1 MGKETN
7 VLKSLEESSVSR
19 RSFLK
24 GTAALG
30 AMAAMYG
37 CSKDSGS
44 DIIYGGGNSTDSSS
58 PEAPVIDETVF
69 AGSSPHNCG
78 GGCVLKAYVKDG
90 VIKRFATD
98 ESPEKT
104 YVDGTGDY
112 MQDRA
117 CPRCRSQRS
126 WIYNSNRLMYPMI
139 QRGERGDLSTFERVT
154 WEEAANYIKAKA
166 DKVMEKYGPI
176 AFHSIYASG
185 MGGGYS
191 PQSDLFKM
199 IGAPSGAMLNTHD
212 DYSFPQWELITRC
225 MHDANSQPRSNDFQD
240 VYNADE
246 LVVWGY
252 NLSEM
257 LNQQQI
263 NFTFAQIKEIKD
275 RGKGTAI
282 PGGDTATTSNLEKIT
297 VIDPKYTN
305 TAILGADEFIAPIQ
319 GTDTAMI
326 CGMIHYILSEKK
338 RELADM
344 YIAHATLSDEQK
356 TNLAKAVTEADF
368 NNALRQAVGKY
379 VYGFFDTDDADD
391 AVSGTNTSYTLKDPT
406 QAATFKTAAKVNA
419 GASFSAYVFGS
430 DRTLVTA
437 GLNKDA
443 SIYPDEIGY
452 NVRKYQ
458 VKGEEDPLLNKKT
471 KCYGQVAKTP
481 EWAEKICGVP
491 AATIKSLADTF
502 LTKNVHC
509 WMMGGLQRNSEGDQA
524 CWAWTVLMNFLLCFG
539 EKGRS
544 HGRADGR
551 GNDRIPSFT
560 SGWSVNINAED
571 VFKSKGLTFDYL
583 NTTGEKTVLAKPL
596 GETSLL
602 TFPDNYNSNHSSD
615 SISVFQ
621 WLDACEATNSDKV
634 KETVYRIGSTGTLE
648 TTEEDVYPAR
658 WNDGQVKR
666 IPNPTKF
673 IFSCGGNIPI
683 NQNGDCNLA
692 ASIWT
697 ETGGDQDDINPKGYK
712 IEFLGVIDVVMTSS
726 ARYADVVLPGSISFE
741 RYQSGNSARSPLRY
755 VTTKAVNPPGDAL
768 VEMEIG
774 AVLAKAFGQEEGYY
788 NGYQARDIA
797 NDKAQRGTF
806 EKEVWEKTIAL
817 NKGTFGMD
825 AADWQARGFYKPDED
840 LSKLEDY
847 IAYETFLKNPGNSH
861 ITAAKGE
868 STKQFNRTKSAFKTL
883 SGRVEA
889 YCLPMMENYEM
900 RMGDNI
906 DTSVTLPN
914 NGSLYTKLARAR
926 ISENAENKGR
936 YCYPV
941 PMYIPLIEGCHASTE
956 AEYAHPDPLGLY
968 EQGYDCNLLTWH
980 TIYRSHSTFNSSA
993 FINEVE
999 FYKRDKDGN
1008 PTHIRR
1014 SLTNANAGAN
1024 IDNLDTGDTSAPQV
1038 WTDNVYETIWLNP
1051 ETAAA
1056 KGIAEGDVI
1065 IVESLRGKIAGSA
1078 HLSERVRPG
1087 TISMTQGSWYNP
1099 VDWTSPTG
1107 NPHGKV
1113 DVGGN
1118 ANTLFG
1124 LRPCRIAG
1132 GMSLASECRVKVYKA

>member
-1 MGKETN
+1 MGKATN

-139 QRGERGDLSTFERVT
+139 QKGERGNLSTFERVT

-326 CGMIHYILSEKK
+326 CGMIYYILTEKK
-338 RELADM
+338 AELGKM
-344 YIAHATLSDEQK
+344 YANHAALSPEQK
-356 TNLAKAVTEADF
+356 AALEGDASSAEF

-379 VYGFFDTDDADD
+379 VYGFFDTDDADE
-391 AVSGTNTSYTLKDPT
+391 AVSGTNTSYTLTEPT
-406 QAATFKTAAKVNA
+406 QVTTFKTAAKVNA
-419 GASFSAYVFGS
+419 GASFSAYVFGNNP
-430 DRTLVTA
+430 TLVTA
-437 GLNKDA
+437 GLNKGV

-458 VKGEEDPLLNKKT
+458 VKGEDDPLLNRKT

-571 VFKSKGLTFDYL
+571 VFKSKGLTFEYL

-615 SISVFQ
+615 TISVFQ
-621 WLDACEATNSDKV
+621 WLDACEIGKYGKIDEKV
-634 KETVYRIGSTGTLE
+634 YIPTADGSTF
-648 TTEEDVYPAR
+648 TEETRSVYKAR

-666 IPNPTKF
+666 LPQPIKF
-673 IFSCGGNIPI
+673 VFSCGGNIPI

-692 ASIWT
+692 AEVWKAKDANGENVVT
-697 ETGGDQDDINPKGYK
+697 
-712 IEFLGVIDVVMTSS
+712 FLGVIDVVMTSS

-788 NGYQARDIA
+788 NGYQPRDIA
-797 NDKAQRGTF
+797 KDKTQRGVF

-847 IAYETFLKNPGNSH
+847 IAYETFLKNPGSSH
-861 ITAAKGE
+861 IKATGE
-868 STKQFNRTKSAFKTL
+868 TTKQFNRTKSAFKTL

-900 RMGDNI
+900 RMGNNI
-906 DTSVTLPN
+906 DEGIDLL
-914 NGSLYTKLARAR
+914 NGGTLYTKVASARGAQG
-926 ISENAENKGR
+926 KGR
-936 YCYPV
+936 YCYPI

-968 EQGYDCNLLTWH
+968 DQGYNCNLLTWH

-1024 IDNLDTGDTSAPQV
+1024 IDNLDTIDKSAPQV

-1051 ETAAA
+1051 ETATANS
-1056 KGIAEGDVI
+1056 IAEGDVI

-1099 VDWTSPTG
+1099 IDDWTSPTG
-1107 NPHGKV
+1107 NRHGKV

>member
-19 RSFLK
+19 RTFLK

-44 DIIYGGGNSTDSSS
+44 EIIYGGGNTDTSS

-98 ESPEKT
+98 ETPEKT

-139 QRGERGDLSTFERVT
+139 QKGERGNLDTFERVT
-154 WEEAANYIKAKA
+154 WEEAAAYIKEKA
-166 DKVMEKYGPI
+166 DYVMQNYGPA

-199 IGAPSGAMLNTHD
+199 IGAPSLAMTRTHD

-246 LVVWGY
+246 LIVWGY

-263 NFTFAQIKEIKD
+263 NFTYAQIKEIKD
-275 RGKGTAI
+275 RGKDTPI
-282 PGGDTATTSNLEKIT
+282 PGGKTATVSKLEKIT

-326 CGMIHYILSEKK
+326 CGMIHYILTSKK
-338 RELADM
+338 RELAKM
-344 YIAHATLSDEQK
+344 YIAHAKLTGEQR
-356 TNLAKAVTEADF
+356 TALQGDVSSADF
-368 NNALRQAVGKY
+368 NNALRQAVGQY
-379 VYGFFDTDDADD
+379 VYGFFDTDDTND
-391 AVSGTNTSYTLKDPT
+391 AAAGTNESYTLSGTD
-406 QAATFKTAAKVNA
+406 AETFKTAAKVTP
-419 GASFSAYVFGS
+419 GASFSAYVFGNS
-430 DRTLVTA
+430 NALVTA
-437 GLNKDA
+437 GLNKGV

-452 NVRKYQ
+452 NVRSYDLD
-458 VKGEEDPLLNKKT
+458 GEYDELYDTAAKRSKKT
-471 KCYGQVAKTP
+471 KCYGQIEKTP
-481 EWAEKICGVP
+481 EWAENICGVP
-491 AATIKSLADTF
+491 AAQIKALADTF

-539 EKGRS
+539 EAGRS

-551 GNDRIPSFT
+551 GNDRRPGFT
-560 SGWSVNINAED
+560 SSWSVKIDDERNAETLKD
-571 VFKSKGLTFDYL
+571 TWKYLTSNTKGKTVFKD
-583 NTTGEKTVLAKPL
+583 AL
-596 GETSLL
+596 GEMSLL
-602 TFPDNYNSNHSSD
+602 TFPHNYNSNHSND
-615 SISVFQ
+615 TISVFQ
-621 WLDACEATNSDKV
+621 WLDACEIGKYDKV
-634 KETVYRIGSTGTLE
+634 KETVYRPSNPIG
-648 TTEEDVYPAR
+648 EEIDVYRAR

-666 IPNPTKF
+666 LPQPIKF

-692 ASIWT
+692 AEVWKAKDANGENVVT
-697 ETGGDQDDINPKGYK
+697 
-712 IEFLGVIDVVMTSS
+712 FLGVIDVVMTSS
-726 ARYADVVLPGSISFE
+726 AQYADVVLPGSISFE
-741 RYQSGNSARSPLRY
+741 RYQSGNSTRSPLRFL
-755 VTTKAVNPPGDAL
+755 TTKAINPPGDAL

-774 AVLAKAFGQEEGYY
+774 AVLAKAFGQEEGYF
-788 NGYQARDIA
+788 NEFQVRDVVKER
-797 NDKAQRGTF
+797 NVF
-806 EKEVWEKTIAL
+806 EKEVWEKNIEINRATY
-817 NKGTFGMD
+817 GMD
-825 AADWQARGFYKPDED
+825 AKDWQAAGFYKPDQD
-840 LSKLEDY
+840 LSKLDNY
-847 IAYETFLKNPGNSH
+847 IAYEQFLKNPGNSKLVDSASKANNAVK
-861 ITAAKGE
+861 TA
-868 STKQFNRTKSAFKTL
+868 FRTL

-900 RMGDNI
+900 RMGNNI
-906 DTSVTLPN
+906 DEGINLVNS
-914 NGSLYTKLARAR
+914 GSLYTKIAKARNME
-926 ISENAENKGR
+926 SKGR
-936 YCYPV
+936 FCYPI
-941 PMYIPLIEGCHASTE
+941 PMYIPLIEGCHANQT
-956 AEYAHPDPLGLY
+956 AEPHPDPLGLIDK
-968 EQGYDCNLLTWH
+968 GYDCNLLTWH

-993 FINEVE
+993 FANEVE
-999 FYKRDKDGN
+999 FYKRDKNGN

-1014 SLTNANAGAN
+1014 SITNANAGAN
-1024 IDNLDTGDTSAPQV
+1024 IDNTVTEADTKAQQV
-1038 WTDNVYETIWLNP
+1038 WTDDVYETIWLNP
-1051 ETAAA
+1051 ATAST

-1087 TISMTQGSWYNP
+1087 TISMTQGSWYAP
-1099 VDWTSPTG
+1099 IEDWKSPYGTTYD
-1107 NPHGKV
+1107 KV

-1132 GMSLASECRVKVYKA
+1132 GMSLASECRVKVYKADKVQ

>member
-44 DIIYGGGNSTDSSS
+44 EIIYGGGDSNTSS

-98 ESPEKT
+98 ETPEKT

-139 QRGERGDLSTFERVT
+139 QKGERGNLDTFERVT
-154 WEEAANYIKAKA
+154 WEEAANYIKEKA
-166 DKVMEKYGPI
+166 DAVMEKYGPA

-199 IGAPSGAMLNTHD
+199 IGAPSLAMTRTHD

-246 LVVWGY
+246 LIVWGY

-275 RGKGTAI
+275 RGKGAAI
-282 PGGDTATTSNLEKIT
+282 PGGKTATVSNLEKIT

-305 TAILGADEFIAPIQ
+305 TAILGADEFLAPIQ

-326 CGMIHYILSEKK
+326 CGMIHYILTEKK
-338 RELADM
+338 AELGKM
-344 YIAHATLSDEQK
+344 YAAHAKLTGEQR
-356 TNLAKAVTEADF
+356 TALESGSVDSAEF
-368 NNALRQAVGKY
+368 NNALRQAVGQY
-379 VYGFFDTDDADD
+379 VYGFFDTDDTND
-391 AVSGTNTSYTLKDPT
+391 AAAGTNESYTQKGRD
-406 QAATFKTAAKVNA
+406 AERFKTAAKVTP
-419 GASFSAYVFGS
+419 GASFSAYVFGNS
-430 DRTLVTA
+430 TALVTA
-437 GLNKDA
+437 HLNKAA
-443 SIYPDEIGY
+443 SIYPDTIGY
-452 NVRKYQ
+452 NVRSYGLEDG
-458 VKGEEDPLLNKKT
+458 GEADPLYGKTT
-471 KCYGQVAKTP
+471 KCYGQVVKTP

-491 AATIKSLADTF
+491 AAQIKALADTF

-539 EKGRS
+539 KAGRS

-551 GNDRIPSFT
+551 GNDRIPSFK
-560 SGWSVNINAED
+560 SGWSTNINDERDAEALKGKFNYLTSNSSGKT
-571 VFKSKGLTFDYL
+571 VFKD
-583 NTTGEKTVLAKPL
+583 AL
-596 GETSLL
+596 GEMSLL
-602 TFPDNYNSNHSSD
+602 TFPNNYNSNHSSD
-615 SISVFQ
+615 TISVFQ
-621 WLDACEATNSDKV
+621 WLDACEIGKYGKIDEKV
-634 KETVYRIGSTGTLE
+634 YIPTADGSSF
-648 TTEEDVYPAR
+648 TEETRSVYKAR

-666 IPNPTKF
+666 LPAPVKF
-673 IFSCGGNIPI
+673 VFSCGGNIPI

-692 ASIWT
+692 AEVWKAKDAEGNYVVS
-697 ETGGDQDDINPKGYK
+697 
-712 IEFLGVIDVVMTSS
+712 FLGVIDVNMTSS
-726 ARYADVVLPGSISFE
+726 AQYADVVLPGSISFE
-741 RYQSGNSARSPLRY
+741 RYQSGNSARSPLRFL
-755 VTTKAVNPPGDAL
+755 TTKAINPPGDAL

-788 NGYQARDIA
+788 NGYTPRDIA
-797 NDKAQRGTF
+797 NDKTQRGVF
-806 EKEVWEKTIAL
+806 EKEAWNKTIEL
-817 NKGTFGMD
+817 NKATFGMD
-825 AADWQARGFYKPDED
+825 AKDWQAAGFYKPDQD
-840 LSKLEDY
+840 LSKLDNY
-847 IAYETFLKNPGNSH
+847 IAYEQFLKNPGKDNVV
-861 ITAAKGE
+861 TAVNKANNAVK
-868 STKQFNRTKSAFKTL
+868 TAFRTL

-900 RMGDNI
+900 RMGNNI
-906 DTSVTLPN
+906 DSSIDLV
-914 NGSLYTKLARAR
+914 NGGTLYTKIAKARKL
-926 ISENAENKGR
+926 EGKGR
-936 YCYPV
+936 FCYPI
-941 PMYIPLIEGCHASTE
+941 PMYIPLIEGCHANQT
-956 AEYAHPDPLGLY
+956 AEPHPDPLGLIDK
-968 EQGYDCNLLTWH
+968 GYDCNLLTWH

-993 FINEVE
+993 FVNEVE
-999 FYKRDKDGN
+999 FYKRDKNGN

-1024 IDNLDTGDTSAPQV
+1024 IDNTVTEADKKAQQV
-1038 WTDNVYETIWLNP
+1038 WTDDVYETIWLNP
-1051 ETAAA
+1051 ATAST

-1087 TISMTQGSWYNP
+1087 TISMTQGSWYAPIEN
-1099 VDWTSPTG
+1099 WTAPSG
-1107 NPHGKV
+1107 NTYDKV

-1132 GMSLASECRVKVYKA
+1132 GMSLASECRVNVYKA

>member
-44 DIIYGGGNSTDSSS
+44 EIIYGGGDSNTSS

-98 ESPEKT
+98 ETPEKT

-139 QRGERGDLSTFERVT
+139 QKGERGNLDTFERVT
-154 WEEAANYIKAKA
+154 WEEAANYIKEKA
-166 DKVMEKYGPI
+166 DAVMATYGPA

-199 IGAPSGAMLNTHD
+199 IGAPSLAMTRTHD

-246 LVVWGY
+246 LIVWGY

-282 PGGDTATTSNLEKIT
+282 PGGKTATVSNLEKIT

-305 TAILGADEFIAPIQ
+305 TAILGADEFLAPIQ

-326 CGMIHYILSEKK
+326 CGMIHYILTEKK
-338 RELADM
+338 AELGKM
-344 YIAHATLSDEQK
+344 YAAHAKLTPEQK
-356 TNLAKAVTEADF
+356 NALEGDDVASAEF
-368 NNALRQAVGKY
+368 NKALRQAVGQY
-379 VYGFFDTDDADD
+379 VYGFFDTDDTND
-391 AVSGTNTSYTLKDPT
+391 AAAGTNESYTLDGT
-406 QAATFKTAAKVNA
+406 DAETFKTAAKVTP
-419 GASFSAYVFGS
+419 GASFSAYVFGNS
-430 DRTLVTA
+430 NALVTA
-437 GLNKDA
+437 GLNKAA
-443 SIYPDEIGY
+443 SIYPDTIGY
-452 NVRKYQ
+452 NVRSYGLEDG
-458 VKGEEDPLLNKKT
+458 GEADPLYGKTT
-471 KCYGQVAKTP
+471 KCYGQVVKTP
-481 EWAEKICGVP
+481 EWAENICGVP
-491 AATIKSLADTF
+491 ADQIKALADTF

-539 EKGRS
+539 EAGRS

-551 GNDRIPSFT
+551 GNDRIPSFK
-560 SGWSVNINAED
+560 SGWSANINDERNAEALKGQFNYLTSNSSGKT
-571 VFKSKGLTFDYL
+571 VFKD
-583 NTTGEKTVLAKPL
+583 AL
-596 GETSLL
+596 GEMSLL
-602 TFPDNYNSNHSSD
+602 TFPNNYNSNHSSD
-615 SISVFQ
+615 TISVFQ
-621 WLDACEATNSDKV
+621 WLDACEIGKYGKI
-634 KETVYRIGSTGTLE
+634 KETVYIPNASGTADPVE
-648 TTEEDVYPAR
+648 RDVYRAR

-666 IPNPTKF
+666 LPAPIKF
-673 IFSCGGNIPI
+673 VFSCGGNIPV

-692 ASIWT
+692 AEVWKAKDAEGNYVVS
-697 ETGGDQDDINPKGYK
+697 
-712 IEFLGVIDVVMTSS
+712 FLGVIDVNMTSS
-726 ARYADVVLPGSISFE
+726 AQYADVVLPGSISFE
-741 RYQSGNSARSPLRY
+741 RYQSGNSARSPLRFL
-755 VTTKAVNPPGDAL
+755 TTKAVNPPGDAL

-774 AVLAKAFGQEEGYY
+774 AVLAKAFGQEEGYF
-788 NGYQARDIA
+788 NGFTVRDVV
-797 NDKAQRGTF
+797 NERNVF
-806 EKEVWEKTIAL
+806 EKEVWDKTIEL
-817 NKGTFGMD
+817 NKATFGMD
-825 AADWQARGFYKPDED
+825 AKDWQSAGFYKPDQD
-840 LSKLEDY
+840 LSKLDNY
-847 IAYETFLKNPGNSH
+847 IAYEQFLKKPGKDNVV
-861 ITAAKGE
+861 TAVNKANNAVK
-868 STKQFNRTKSAFKTL
+868 TAFRTL

-900 RMGDNI
+900 RMGNNI
-906 DTSVTLPN
+906 DSSIDLV
-914 NGSLYTKLARAR
+914 NGGTLYTKIAKARKL
-926 ISENAENKGR
+926 EGKGR
-936 YCYPV
+936 FCYPI
-941 PMYIPLIEGCHASTE
+941 PMYIPLIEGCHANQT
-956 AEYAHPDPLGLY
+956 AEPHPDPLGLY
-968 EQGYDCNLLTWH
+968 DQGYDCNLLTWH

-993 FINEVE
+993 FVNEVE
-999 FYKRDKDGN
+999 FYKRDKNGN

-1024 IDNLDTGDTSAPQV
+1024 IDNTVTDADTKAQQV
-1038 WTDNVYETIWLNP
+1038 WTDDVYETIWLNP
-1051 ETAAA
+1051 VTASS

-1087 TISMTQGSWYNP
+1087 TISMTQGSWYAPIEN
-1099 VDWTSPTG
+1099 WTAPSG
-1107 NPHGKV
+1107 NTYDKV

-1132 GMSLASECRVKVYKA
+1132 GMSLASECRVNVYKA

>member
-1 MGKETN
+1 MA
-7 VLKSLEESSVSR
+7 VLK
-19 RSFLK
+19 
-24 GTAALG
+24 TAVQKL
-30 AMAAMYG
+30 
-37 CSKDSGS
+37 ST
-44 DIIYGGGNSTDSSS
+44 GGGNTDTSS

-98 ESPEKT
+98 ETPEKT

-139 QRGERGDLSTFERVT
+139 QKGERGNLDTFERVT
-154 WEEAANYIKAKA
+154 WEEAANYIKEKA
-166 DKVMEKYGPI
+166 DAVMAAYGPA

-199 IGAPSGAMLNTHD
+199 IGAPSLAMTRTHD
-212 DYSFPQWELITRC
+212 DYSFPQWELITRG

-246 LVVWGY
+246 LIVWGY

-263 NFTFAQIKEIKD
+263 NFTYAQIKEIKD
-275 RGKGTAI
+275 RGKDTPI
-282 PGGDTATTSNLEKIT
+282 PGGKTATVSKLEKIT

-305 TAILGADEFIAPIQ
+305 TAILGADEFLAPIQ

-326 CGMIHYILSEKK
+326 CGMIHYILTSKK

-344 YIAHATLSDEQK
+344 YIAHAKLSNEQ
-356 TNLAKAVTEADF
+356 VTALQGDVSSAAF

-379 VYGFFDTDDADD
+379 VYGFFDTDDTND
-391 AVSGTNTSYTLKDPT
+391 AAAGTNESYTLDGT
-406 QAATFKTAAKVNA
+406 DAETFKTAAKVTP
-419 GASFSAYVFGS
+419 GASFSAYVFGNS
-430 DRTLVTA
+430 NALVTA
-437 GLNKDA
+437 GLNKGV
-443 SIYPDEIGY
+443 SIYPDTIGY
-452 NVRKYQ
+452 NVRSYDLD
-458 VKGEEDPLLNKKT
+458 GENDPLLGKT
-471 KCYGQVAKTP
+471 TRCYGQIEKTP

-491 AATIKSLADTF
+491 AAQIKALADTF

-539 EKGRS
+539 EAGRS

-551 GNDRIPSFT
+551 GNDRRPGFS
-560 SGWSVNINAED
+560 SSWNIKIDDERNAETLKD
-571 VFKSKGLTFDYL
+571 TWKYLTSNTKGQTVFKD
-583 NTTGEKTVLAKPL
+583 AL
-596 GETSLL
+596 GEMSLL
-602 TFPDNYNSNHSSD
+602 TFPNNYNSNHSSD
-615 SISVFQ
+615 TISVFQ
-621 WLDACEATNSDKV
+621 WLDACEIGKYGKIDEKV
-634 KETVYRIGSTGTLE
+634 YIPTADGSSF
-648 TTEEDVYPAR
+648 TEETRSVYKAR

-666 IPNPTKF
+666 LPAPIKF

-692 ASIWT
+692 AKIWQAKD
-697 ETGGDQDDINPKGYK
+697 EKGEYV
-712 IEFLGVIDVVMTSS
+712 ISFLGVIDVNMTSS
-726 ARYADVVLPGSISFE
+726 AQYADVVLPGSISFE
-741 RYQSGNSARSPLRY
+741 RYQSGNSTRSPLRFL
-755 VTTKAVNPPGDAL
+755 TTKAINPPGDAL

-774 AVLAKAFGQEEGYY
+774 AVLAKAFGQEEGYF
-788 NGYQARDIA
+788 NEFQVRDVVKER
-797 NDKAQRGTF
+797 NVF
-806 EKEVWEKTIAL
+806 EKEVWEKNIEI
-817 NKGTFGMD
+817 NKATYGMD
-825 AADWQARGFYKPDED
+825 AKDWQAAGFYKPDQD
-840 LSKLEDY
+840 LSKLDNY
-847 IAYETFLKNPGNSH
+847 IAYEQFLKNPGK
-861 ITAAKGE
+861 TRVLGE
-868 STKQFNRTKSAFKTL
+868 TEGANKINNAVKTAFKTL

-889 YCLPMMENYEM
+889 YSLALMENYEM
-900 RMGDNI
+900 RMGNNI
-906 DTSVTLPN
+906 DESINLEN
-914 NGSLYTKLARAR
+914 SGAIYSKIAKARKL
-926 ISENAENKGR
+926 EGKGR
-936 YCYPV
+936 FCYPI
-941 PMYIPLIEGCHASTE
+941 PMYIPLIEGCHADQT
-956 AEYAHPDPLGLY
+956 AAPHPDPLGLIDK
-968 EQGYDCNLLTWH
+968 GYDCNLLTWH

-993 FINEVE
+993 FVNEVE
-999 FYKRDKDGN
+999 FYKRDKNGN

-1014 SLTNANAGAN
+1014 SITNANAGAN
-1024 IDNLDTGDTSAPQV
+1024 IDNTVTEADTKAQQV
-1038 WTDNVYETIWLNP
+1038 WTDDVYETIWLNP
-1051 ETAAA
+1051 ATASS

-1087 TISMTQGSWYNP
+1087 TISMTQGSWYAP
-1099 VDWTSPTG
+1099 IEDWKSPYGTTYD
-1107 NPHGKV
+1107 KV

-1132 GMSLASECRVKVYKA
+1132 GMSLASECRVKVYKADKVQ

>member
-19 RSFLK
+19 RTFLK

-44 DIIYGGGNSTDSSS
+44 EIIYGGGNTDTSS

-98 ESPEKT
+98 ETPEKT

-139 QRGERGDLSTFERVT
+139 QRGERGNLDTFERVT
-154 WEEAANYIKAKA
+154 WEEAANYIKEKA
-166 DKVMEKYGPI
+166 DAVMAAYGPA

-199 IGAPSGAMLNTHD
+199 IGAPSLAMTRTHD

-246 LVVWGY
+246 LIVWGY

-263 NFTFAQIKEIKD
+263 NFTYAQIKEIKD
-275 RGKGTAI
+275 RGKGTPI
-282 PGGDTATTSNLEKIT
+282 PGGKTATTSNLEKIT

-305 TAILGADEFIAPIQ
+305 TAILGADEFLAPIQ

-326 CGMIHYILSEKK
+326 CGMIHYILTEKK
-338 RELADM
+338 AELGKM
-344 YIAHATLSDEQK
+344 YAAHAKLTTEQK
-356 TNLAKAVTEADF
+356 TTLESGSVDSADF

-379 VYGFFDTDDADD
+379 VYGFFDTDDGDD
-391 AVSGTNTSYTLKDPT
+391 ATTDGSVGTNTSYTLSGDE
-406 QAATFKTAAKVNA
+406 ATKFKELAKVTP
-419 GASFSAYVFGS
+419 GASFSAYVFGKS
-430 DRTLVTA
+430 NALVTA
-437 GLNKDA
+437 HLNKAA
-443 SIYPDEIGY
+443 SIYPDTIGY
-452 NVRKYQ
+452 NVRSYDLD
-458 VKGEEDPLLNKKT
+458 GENDPLLGKTT
-471 KCYGQVAKTP
+471 KCYGQIEKTP

-491 AATIKSLADTF
+491 AAQIKALADTF

-539 EKGRS
+539 EAGRS

-551 GNDRIPSFT
+551 GNDRRPGFS
-560 SGWSVNINAED
+560 SSWNIKIDDERNAETLKGKFNYLTSNSSGKT
-571 VFKSKGLTFDYL
+571 VFKD
-583 NTTGEKTVLAKPL
+583 AL
-596 GETSLL
+596 GEMSLL
-602 TFPDNYNSNHSSD
+602 TFPNNYNSNHSSD
-615 SISVFQ
+615 TISVFQ
-621 WLDACEATNSDKV
+621 WLDACEIGKYGKIDEKV
-634 KETVYRIGSTGTLE
+634 YIPTADGSSF
-648 TTEEDVYPAR
+648 TEETRSVYKAR

-666 IPNPTKF
+666 LPAPIKF

-692 ASIWT
+692 AKIWQAKD
-697 ETGGDQDDINPKGYK
+697 EKGEYV
-712 IEFLGVIDVVMTSS
+712 ISFLGVIDVNMTSS
-726 ARYADVVLPGSISFE
+726 AQYADVVLPGSISFE
-741 RYQSGNSARSPLRY
+741 RYQSGNSTRSPLRFL
-755 VTTKAVNPPGDAL
+755 TTKAINPPGDAL

-774 AVLAKAFGQEEGYY
+774 AVLAKAFGQEEGYF
-788 NGYQARDIA
+788 NEFQVRDVVKER
-797 NDKAQRGTF
+797 NVF
-806 EKEVWEKTIAL
+806 EKEVWEKNIEI
-817 NKGTFGMD
+817 NKATYGMD
-825 AADWQARGFYKPDED
+825 AKDWQAAGFYKPDQD
-840 LSKLEDY
+840 LSKLDNY
-847 IAYETFLKNPGNSH
+847 IAYEQFLKNPGNSKLVDSASKANNAVK
-861 ITAAKGE
+861 TA
-868 STKQFNRTKSAFKTL
+868 FRTL

-889 YCLPMMENYEM
+889 YSLALMENYEM
-900 RMGDNI
+900 RMGNNI
-906 DTSVTLPN
+906 DESINLEN
-914 NGSLYTKLARAR
+914 SGAIYSKIAKARSL
-926 ISENAENKGR
+926 EGKGR
-936 YCYPV
+936 FCYPI
-941 PMYIPLIEGCHASTE
+941 PMYIPLIEGCHANQS
-956 AEYAHPDPLGLY
+956 AEPHPDPLGLY
-968 EQGYDCNLLTWH
+968 DQGYDCNLLTWH

-993 FINEVE
+993 FVNEVE
-999 FYKRDKDGN
+999 FYKRDKNGN

-1014 SLTNANAGAN
+1014 SITNANAGAN
-1024 IDNLDTGDTSAPQV
+1024 IDNTVTEADTKAQQV
-1038 WTDNVYETIWLNP
+1038 WTDDVYETIWLNP
-1051 ETAAA
+1051 ATAST

-1087 TISMTQGSWYNP
+1087 TISMTQGSWYAPIEN
-1099 VDWTSPTG
+1099 WKSPYGTTYD
-1107 NPHGKV
+1107 KV

-1132 GMSLASECRVKVYKA
+1132 GMSLASECRVKVYKADKVQ

>member
-1 MGKETN
+1 
-7 VLKSLEESSVSR
+7 
-19 RSFLK
+19 
-24 GTAALG
+24 
-30 AMAAMYG
+30 
-37 CSKDSGS
+37 
-44 DIIYGGGNSTDSSS
+44 
-58 PEAPVIDETVF
+58 
-69 AGSSPHNCG
+69 
-78 GGCVLKAYVKDG
+78 
-90 VIKRFATD
+90 
-98 ESPEKT
+98 
-104 YVDGTGDY
+104 
-112 MQDRA
+112 
-117 CPRCRSQRS
+117 
-126 WIYNSNRLMYPMI
+126 
-139 QRGERGDLSTFERVT
+139 
-154 WEEAANYIKAKA
+154 
-166 DKVMEKYGPI
+166 
-176 AFHSIYASG
+176 
-185 MGGGYS
+185 
-191 PQSDLFKM
+191 
-199 IGAPSGAMLNTHD
+199 
-212 DYSFPQWELITRC
+212 
-225 MHDANSQPRSNDFQD
+225 
-240 VYNADE
+240 
-246 LVVWGY
+246 
-252 NLSEM
+252 
-257 LNQQQI
+257 
-263 NFTFAQIKEIKD
+263 
-275 RGKGTAI
+275 
-282 PGGDTATTSNLEKIT
+282 
-297 VIDPKYTN
+297 
-305 TAILGADEFIAPIQ
+305 
-319 GTDTAMI
+319 MI
-326 CGMIHYILSEKK
+326 CGMIYYILTEKK
-338 RELADM
+338 AELGKM
-344 YIAHATLSDEQK
+344 YANHAALSAEQK
-356 TNLAKAVTEADF
+356 AALQGDVTSAEF

-379 VYGFFDTDDADD
+379 VYGFFDTDDTNDD
-391 AVSGTNTSYTLKDPT
+391 TAGTNESYTLSGDELTK
-406 QAATFKTAAKVNA
+406 FKTYAKVNS

-430 DRTLVTA
+430 NRTLVDA
-437 GLNKDA
+437 GLNKGI

-458 VKGEEDPLLNKKT
+458 VKGENDPLLNKKT
-471 KCYGQVAKTP
+471 KCYGQVEKTP

-491 AATIKSLADTF
+491 AETIKSLADTF

-551 GNDRIPSFT
+551 GNDRIPSFK

-571 VFKSKGLTFDYL
+571 VFKSKGLTFNYL
-583 NTTGEKTVLAKPL
+583 NTTGSSTVLAKPL

-634 KETVYRIGSTGTLE
+634 KETVYRIGSDGALV
-648 TTEEDVYPAR
+648 TTEEDLYPAR

-797 NDKAQRGTF
+797 KDKAQRGTF

-847 IAYETFLKNPGNSH
+847 IAYETFLKNPGSSH
-861 ITAAKGE
+861 IKASIGE

-900 RMGDNI
+900 RMGNNI
-906 DTSVTLPN
+906 DEGIDLL
-914 NGSLYTKLARAR
+914 NGGTLYTKVASARGAQG
-926 ISENAENKGR
+926 KGR

-941 PMYIPLIEGCHASTE
+941 PMYIPLIEGCHADQT
-956 AEYAHPDPLGLY
+956 AEPHPDPLGLY

-1014 SLTNANAGAN
+1014 SITNANAGAN
-1024 IDNLDTGDTSAPQV
+1024 IDNTVSDADTKAQQV

-1099 VDWTSPTG
+1099 IDDWTSPTG

>member
-1 MGKETN
+1 MA
-7 VLKSLEESSVSR
+7 VLK
-19 RSFLK
+19 
-24 GTAALG
+24 TAVQKL
-30 AMAAMYG
+30 
-37 CSKDSGS
+37 ST
-44 DIIYGGGNSTDSSS
+44 GGGNTDTSS

-98 ESPEKT
+98 ETPEKT

-139 QRGERGDLSTFERVT
+139 QKGERGNLDTFERVT
-154 WEEAANYIKAKA
+154 WEEAANYIKEKA
-166 DKVMEKYGPI
+166 DAVMAAYGPA

-199 IGAPSGAMLNTHD
+199 IGAPSLAMTRTHD

-246 LVVWGY
+246 LIVWGY

-275 RGKGTAI
+275 RGKEIAI
-282 PGGDTATTSNLEKIT
+282 PGGKTATVSKLEKIT

-326 CGMIHYILSEKK
+326 CGMIHYILTSKK

-344 YIAHATLSDEQK
+344 YLAHAPKLTPEQK
-356 TNLAKAVTEADF
+356 TALGDDDVTSAEF
-368 NNALRQAVGKY
+368 NNALRQAVGQY
-379 VYGFFDTDDADD
+379 VYGFFDTDDTND
-391 AVSGTNTSYTLKDPT
+391 AAAGTNESYTLDGT
-406 QAATFKTAAKVNA
+406 DAETFKTAAKVTS

-430 DRTLVTA
+430 STALVTA
-437 GLNKDA
+437 HLNKAA
-443 SIYPDEIGY
+443 SIYPDTIGY
-452 NVRKYQ
+452 NVRSYGLEDG
-458 VKGEEDPLLNKKT
+458 GEADPLYGKTT
-471 KCYGQVAKTP
+471 KCYGQVEKTP

-491 AATIKSLADTF
+491 AAQIKALADTF

-539 EKGRS
+539 EPGRS

-551 GNDRIPSFT
+551 GNDRIPSFK
-560 SGWSVNINAED
+560 SGWSTNINDERDAEALKGKFNYLTSNSSGKT
-571 VFKSKGLTFDYL
+571 VFKD
-583 NTTGEKTVLAKPL
+583 AL
-596 GETSLL
+596 GETALL
-602 TFPDNYNSNHSSD
+602 TFPNNYNSNHSSD
-615 SISVFQ
+615 TISVFQ
-621 WLDACEATNSDKV
+621 WLDACEIGKYGKIDEKV
-634 KETVYRIGSTGTLE
+634 YIPTADGSSF
-648 TTEEDVYPAR
+648 TEETRSVYKAR

-666 IPNPTKF
+666 LPAPIKF

-692 ASIWT
+692 AEVWKAKDAEGNYVVS
-697 ETGGDQDDINPKGYK
+697 
-712 IEFLGVIDVVMTSS
+712 FLGVIDVNMTSS
-726 ARYADVVLPGSISFE
+726 AQYADVVLPGSISFE
-741 RYQSGNSARSPLRY
+741 RYQSGNSARSPLRFL
-755 VTTKAVNPPGDAL
+755 TTKAVNPPGDAL

-774 AVLAKAFGQEEGYY
+774 AVLAKAFGQEEGYF
-788 NGYQARDIA
+788 NGYTVRDVV
-797 NDKAQRGTF
+797 NERNVF
-806 EKEVWEKTIAL
+806 EKEVWDKTIEL
-817 NKGTFGMD
+817 NKATFGMD
-825 AADWQARGFYKPDED
+825 AKDWQAAGFYKPDQD
-840 LSKLEDY
+840 LSKLDNY
-847 IAYETFLKNPGNSH
+847 IAYEQFLKNPGNSKRVNSASKANNAVK
-861 ITAAKGE
+861 TA
-868 STKQFNRTKSAFKTL
+868 FRTL

-900 RMGDNI
+900 RMGNNI
-906 DTSVTLPN
+906 DSSIDLV
-914 NGSLYTKLARAR
+914 NGGTLYTKIAKARKL
-926 ISENAENKGR
+926 EGKGR
-936 YCYPV
+936 FCYPI
-941 PMYIPLIEGCHASTE
+941 PMYIPLIEGCHADQT
-956 AEYAHPDPLGLY
+956 AAPHPDPLGLIDK
-968 EQGYDCNLLTWH
+968 GYDCNLLTWH

-993 FINEVE
+993 FVNEVE
-999 FYKRDKDGN
+999 FYKRDKNGN

-1014 SLTNANAGAN
+1014 SITNANAGAN
-1024 IDNLDTGDTSAPQV
+1024 IDNTVTEADTKAQQV
-1038 WTDNVYETIWLNP
+1038 WTDDVYETIWLNP
-1051 ETAAA
+1051 ATAST

-1087 TISMTQGSWYNP
+1087 TISMTQGSWYAPIEN
-1099 VDWTSPTG
+1099 WKSPYGTTYD
-1107 NPHGKV
+1107 KV

-1132 GMSLASECRVKVYKA
+1132 GMSLASECRVKVYKADKVQ